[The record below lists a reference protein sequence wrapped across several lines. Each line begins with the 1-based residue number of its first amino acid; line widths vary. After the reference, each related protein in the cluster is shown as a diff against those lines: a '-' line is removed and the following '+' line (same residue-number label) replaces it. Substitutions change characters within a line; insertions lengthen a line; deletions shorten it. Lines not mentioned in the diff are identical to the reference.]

1 MIRQIKSSISWMSL
15 SIVASL
21 LIGCTAYIGYVDKSN
36 YHLHSEPRT
45 QVEESPGGLRTFDRS
60 YKQELTDEVEQSV
73 STGDEGVEKCG
84 PFILPDFEE
93 TPPLPDIP
101 PEKRNDDGF
110 IANELI
116 DYVQLL
122 ISHQRDVRDSIVGSY
137 EEYIETCSQ

>member
-1 MIRQIKSSISWMSL
+1 MIRQIRSSIGWVLL
-15 SIVASL
+15 SVIMLL
-21 LIGCTAYIGYVDKSN
+21 LIGCTAYVGYVDKSN

-45 QVEESPGGLRTFDRS
+45 QVEKSPGGLRTFDRF
-60 YKQELTDEVEQSV
+60 YKQELTDAVEQSV
-73 STGDEGVEKCG
+73 STGNESSGECG
-84 PFILPDFEE
+84 PFILPDFKE

-122 ISHQRDVRDSIVGSY
+122 ISHQRDVRDDIIRSY